1 MESDLPFHNL
11 PLDLAELP
19 VAATVPGKALQSK
32 YLRQQV
38 ISNSLFFLILLI
50 GILVLLMNTPLSE
63 FIWAVA
69 AMIGGWVL
77 LLSLSLVAIVKGFR
91 YKSYALREQDI
102 LYRSG
107 WLWRSE
113 IIIPFNRVQHC
124 EVSQG
129 PIEKWLTLA
138 QLKVFTAGGQ
148 SADLSIPGISP
159 EEAQQLKE
167 YIIKRTGTDVAS

>member
-1 MESDLPFHNL
+1 MDSVPIFENSPVELAALPQAH
-11 PLDLAELP
+11 EI
-19 VAATVPGKALQSK
+19 PGQALQSK
-32 YLRQQV
+32 YLRQQL
-38 ISNSLFFLILLI
+38 ISNSIFFIILLI
-50 GILVLLMNTPLSE
+50 GILVVWMNTPLSE
-63 FIWAVA
+63 FPWVVA
-69 AMIGGWVL
+69 ALIGGWVL
-77 LLSLSLVAIVKGFR
+77 LFSLTSFTAVKGFR
-91 YKSYALREQDI
+91 HKSYTLREHDI

-129 PIEKWLTLA
+129 PIEKWLKLA

-167 YIIKRTGTDVAS
+167 YIIKRTGADVAS

>member
-19 VAATVPGKALQSK
+19 EAAEVPGKALQGK
-32 YLRQQV
+32 YLRQQL
-38 ISNSLFFLILLI
+38 ISNSLFFVILMI
-50 GILVLLMNTPLSE
+50 GILVLLVNTPLSE

-77 LLSLSLVAIVKGFR
+77 ILSLSLVAIVKGFR

-129 PIEKWLTLA
+129 PIEKWLKLA

-167 YIIKRTGTDVAS
+167 YIIKRTGADVAS